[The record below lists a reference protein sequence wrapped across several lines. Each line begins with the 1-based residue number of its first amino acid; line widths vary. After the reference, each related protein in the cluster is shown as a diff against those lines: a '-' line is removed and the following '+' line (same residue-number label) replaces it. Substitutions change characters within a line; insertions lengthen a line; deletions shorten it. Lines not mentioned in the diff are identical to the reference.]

1 MKEAKAKVSKASIK
15 AAAMAAAAALASC
28 TVWAVEL
35 DLAREALRDGLWD
48 IARTHA
54 ERETDE
60 DARLIIMESFA
71 REGKWSELTDKLD
84 TWNEPGDA
92 FAYYGALALA
102 EQGEKKKAAEMLAAT
117 EFRTEEYHR
126 LASSLRARL
135 AAELGDKELALKLVR
150 EDSFEN
156 ASAEAKMAAAD
167 VYLSA
172 GDTKAAEKIWREV
185 ASTTNS
191 PAATSRAAAVA
202 AANLGD
208 IERLRTISR
217 EAIDA
222 SVRRFALIRL
232 GRALITDAATFD
244 EGMKAIRAVVRD
256 SPDTEGALEAACALA
271 EAYLER
277 EAWQDASD
285 MFRDILEIW
294 PEAAKNAAVQESRG
308 WALRRLSQGADALEA
323 FLRAEES
330 ATNDEARAAA
340 ALAQGDILT
349 DLGRGSEAMVKYRHV
364 LEKFPDTTSAKQL
377 RSVIKGREQEAR
389 GRELYRNYRFAEAK
403 EVFERLAKNDSSPE
417 AARADFLA
425 ALCMYAQHQDKE
437 AAERAERVANSSGD
451 PAVRAEA
458 TLWLAKL
465 SFNDERYAE
474 SMRLFTKFADAQPA
488 SSRASEAL
496 LWAARAAFSDG
507 DFPEAIKIAT
517 RLIEKYPECDHV
529 SHALLVQ
536 GEALVELGR
545 FDEAVLV
552 IERALTDGSIAG
564 ESRFKAEVLKADALF
579 AMGADNSVRYSEAL
593 AAYRAVRLG
602 ESLSPGMRLAVSFKI
617 GRTLEKLR
625 RVDEAIDEYYTG
637 VVLAYREG
645 RQRGAQF
652 DDEARAAFARAAF
665 RLTDEFESR
674 GKDFQAMHILEL
686 VIASDVPASAEAE
699 RRLDR
704 IQTKGKIL

>member
-1 MKEAKAKVSKASIK
+1 MAACAAVF
-15 AAAMAAAAALASC
+15 AAATCPVVAA
-28 TVWAVEL
+28 EL

-54 ERETDE
+54 ERDNGEN
-60 DARLIIMESFA
+60 ARVIILESFA
-71 REGKWSELTDKLD
+71 REGKWTELTNQLD

-102 EQGEKKKAAEMLAAT
+102 EQGDKKKAAELLAAT

-126 LASSLRARL
+126 LSMSLRARL

-150 EDSFEN
+150 EGSFEN

-172 GDTKAAEKIWREV
+172 GDAKAAEKIWREV
-185 ASTTNS
+185 VAITNS

-208 IERLRTISR
+208 IERLRAISR
-217 EAIDA
+217 EATDA
-222 SVRRFALIRL
+222 TVRRFALIRL
-232 GRALITDAATFD
+232 GRELIKDAATFD

-256 SPDTEGALEAACALA
+256 SPDTEGALDAACALA
-271 EAYLER
+271 EAYLVR

-294 PEAAKNAAVQESRG
+294 PEAAKNASVQESRG
-308 WALRRLSQGADALEA
+308 WALRRLSQGSDALEA
-323 FLRAEES
+323 FSRAEES
-330 ATNDEARAAA
+330 ATNDESRAAA

-349 DLGRGSEAMVKYRHV
+349 DLGRGSEAMAKYRRV
-364 LEKFPDTTSAKQL
+364 LEKFPDTSSAKQL

-389 GRELYRNYRFAEAK
+389 GRELYRNYRFAEAR
-403 EVFERLAKNDSSPE
+403 EVFERLANDSSPE

-437 AAERAERVANSSGD
+437 AAERAERVANSSDD

-465 SFNDERYAE
+465 YFNEERYTE
-474 SMRLFTKFADAQPA
+474 STRLFTKYVELQPA

-496 LWAARAAFSDG
+496 LWAARAAFADG
-507 DFPEAIKIAT
+507 DCNEAIRLAT
-517 RLIEKYPECDHV
+517 RLLEKYQDGPDAP
-529 SHALLVQ
+529 HALLVQ

-552 IERALTDGSIAG
+552 IERALIDGAITG
-564 ESRFKAEVLKADALF
+564 EPRFKAEVLKADALF

-652 DDEARAAFARAAF
+652 DDEARAAFSRAAF
-665 RLTDEFESR
+665 RLADEFESR